1 MPGATHHRQT
11 DQETTVEINLI
22 DVTPEAAAIW
32 LRNNTRNRPI
42 SDRLVSEYARD
53 MAAGAFLFNGE
64 AIKIAEDQTLLDG
77 QHRLAAVVRSGVTIK
92 FLVIQGLP
100 IEAQDTMDTGR
111 RRTAG
116 DQLAIHGEAY
126 SRNLAAI
133 ARRVWQWEAGNTRF
147 LTTQSP
153 TNSEILATVTKHAT
167 LGRSAEVG
175 HRIATSFR
183 PSRSAV
189 TGMAHH
195 LFLDIDQN
203 LTAQFFARLE
213 TGADLSKGH
222 PVLTLRDRLTQDK
235 ILQRK
240 IAYHQSVRYFI
251 VAWNALREDREITLI
266 KQAADGTSMPMP
278 I

>member
-1 MPGATHHRQT
+1 M
-11 DQETTVEINLI
+11 DINVI
-22 DVTPEAAAIW
+22 DVTPEIAAIW
-32 LRNNTRNRPI
+32 LRSNTRNRPV

-53 MAAGAFLFNGE
+53 MVAGAFRFNGE
-64 AIKIAEDQTLLDG
+64 AVKIAEDGTLLDG
-77 QHRLAAVVRSGVTIK
+77 QHRLAAVVRSGITIK

-100 IEAQDTMDTGR
+100 LDTQDTMDTGR
-111 RRTAG
+111 RRTVG

-153 TNSEILATVTKHAT
+153 TNSEVLATVAKHDT
-167 LGRSAEVG
+167 LKRSAELG

-195 LFLDIDQN
+195 LFLAIDPD
-203 LTAQFFARLE
+203 LSALFFARLE

-222 PVLTLRDRLTQDK
+222 PVLALRDRLTQDK

-240 IAYHQSVRYFI
+240 VAYYQGVRYFV

-266 KQAADGTSMPMP
+266 KQAADGAPMAMP